1 MARTLHRISLVVVA
15 AGGVAASL
23 MISSAAF
30 ADPYK
35 WCATYRTGGQN
46 CGFLTIEQCQATVSG
61 VGGFCQQ
68 NQFYTGPDKSSS
80 RASTRVSRAKPAE
93 KPAAQTR
100 RAPEDRSNQ
109 DRFQ

>member
-1 MARTLHRISLVVVA
+1 MARTIKSVVA
-15 AGGVAASL
+15 AGGIAASL
-23 MISSAAF
+23 MISSPAF

-35 WCATYRTGGQN
+35 WCATYRAGGQN

-68 NQFYTGPDKSSS
+68 NPFYTGPDKSSS
-80 RASTRVSRAKPAE
+80 ASARVSRAKPAE
-93 KPAAQTR
+93 RPTPQKR